1 MLSPAKKTKQYK
13 RTTYLLTMRK
23 IKKTKI
29 VATLGPTSSTR
40 DVIEEMM
47 LNGVNVFRINFSHA
61 NYEDVIE
68 RIQIIRELNV
78 ELGFHVGI
86 LADLQG
92 PKLRVGKM
100 APDTFLE
107 NGQEVHFT
115 TEKIDEGTAEA
126 IYMNYSQFPKDVSK
140 GESILLDDGK
150 LIFEVVETDKKTNVT
165 ARVIQGGVLKSKKG
179 VNLPNTNISLPALT
193 KKDVKDAVFAIE
205 QNVDWIAL
213 SFVRHKQDV
222 EDLRNLIK
230 EHSEYEIPIISKIEK
245 PEALVNIQEIVKA
258 SNGLM
263 VARGDLGVEVPAEEV
278 PLVQKELVRL
288 AKLAR
293 IPVIVATQ
301 MMESMIDGLTPTRAE
316 VNDVANSVMDG
327 ADAVML
333 SGETSVGKYPVEVI
347 QTMRKIVVS
356 VENSPHIQV
365 PLSAPQNKNDRF
377 VTKSVCYHAATMANE
392 IEVKAICTLT
402 NSGYTAYQISAW
414 RPKASILVFTS
425 NKRILTQLNLIWGVK
440 GALYEGNGSTD
451 DTVKEVNQIA
461 KEKGYVVEGDS
472 LINLVAMPVA
482 NRGMVNTLRVSTI

>member
-1 MLSPAKKTKQYK
+1 
-13 RTTYLLTMRK
+13 MRK

-29 VATLGPTSSTR
+29 VATLGPASSTR
-40 DVIEEMM
+40 EVIKEMM
-47 LNGVNVFRINFSHA
+47 LSGVNVFRINFSHA
-61 NYEDVIE
+61 DYEDVLE

-92 PKLRVGKM
+92 PKLRVGNM
-100 APDTFLE
+100 APDTIVE
-107 NGQEVHFT
+107 DGQEVRFT
-115 TEKIDEGTAEA
+115 TEKIDEGTADA
-126 IYMNYSQFPKDVSK
+126 IYMNYSQFPKDVSA
-140 GESILLDDGK
+140 GERILLDDGK
-150 LIFEVVETDKKTNVT
+150 LIFEVVGTDKKTSVT

-193 KKDVKDAVFAIE
+193 KKDIKDAIFAIE

-222 EDLRNLIK
+222 EDLRQLIK
-230 EHSEYEIPIISKIEK
+230 KHGEYDIPIISKIEK
-245 PEALVNIQEIVKA
+245 PEALVNIEEIVA
-258 SNGLM
+258 VSNGLM

-278 PLVQKELVRL
+278 PLVQKELVQH
-288 AKLAR
+288 AKRAR

-365 PLSAPQNKNDRF
+365 PVSAPQNKNDRF
-377 VTKSVCYHAATMANE
+377 ITKSVCYHAATMANE
-392 IEVKAICTLT
+392 IEAKAICTLT

-414 RPKASILVFTS
+414 RPKASILVFTT
-425 NKRILTQLNLIWGVK
+425 NRRILTQLNLIWGVK
-440 GALYEGNGSTD
+440 GYLYEGDGSTD

-482 NRGMVNTLRVSTI
+482 DRGKVNTLRVSTV

>member
-1 MLSPAKKTKQYK
+1 
-13 RTTYLLTMRK
+13 MRK

-29 VATLGPTSSTR
+29 VATLGPASSSRET
-40 DVIEEMM
+40 IKAMM
-47 LNGVNVFRINFSHA
+47 ESGVNVFRINFSHA
-61 NYEDVIE
+61 DHKDVLE

-78 ELGFHVGI
+78 SLGFHVAI

-100 APDTFLE
+100 KEGTIVKE
-107 NGQEVHFT
+107 GQEVSFT
-115 TEKIDEGTAEA
+115 TERVSVGTAEA
-126 IYMNYSQFPKDVSK
+126 IYMNYKQFPKDVSA
-140 GESILLDDGK
+140 GERVLLDDGK
-150 LIFEVVETDKKTNVT
+150 LIFEVISTDKKTSVH
-165 ARVIQGGVLKSKKG
+165 ARVVQGGPLKSNKG

-193 KKDVKDAVFAIE
+193 EKDIADAIFAIK
-205 QNVDWIAL
+205 QGVDWIAL

-222 EDLRNLIK
+222 KDLRKLIK
-230 EHSEYEIPIISKIEK
+230 EHGEYDIPIISKIEK
-245 PEALVNIQEIVKA
+245 PEALTNIKEIVKA

-278 PLVQKELVRL
+278 PIVQKELVQQ

-347 QTMRKIVVS
+347 ETMRRIVVS
-356 VENSPHIQV
+356 VENSSLIQV
-365 PLSAPQNKNDRF
+365 PQKAPKNKNARF
-377 VTKSVCYHAATMANE
+377 VTKSVCYHAATMADE
-392 IEVKAICTLT
+392 IDAKAICTLT

-414 RPKASILVFTS
+414 RPSASILVFTS
-425 NKRILTQLNLIWGVK
+425 NPRILAQLNLLWGVK
-440 GALYEGNGSTD
+440 GRLYEGSGSTD
-451 DTVKEVNQIA
+451 DTVSEVNAIA
-461 KEKGYVVEGDS
+461 KERGYVSEGD
-472 LINLVAMPVA
+472 LIINLVSMPVFE
-482 NRGMVNTLRVSTI
+482 RGKVNTLRVSSV